1 MMKKSNRLMMVL
13 AGSMLLL
20 GACTGSGS
28 GSGTGNPVQAPGR
41 AKEGAPSKGPVKV
54 SMWLTPIVPEE
65 TLKERI
71 AAYNASQS
79 EVQVDLTVLDFA
91 TGREKIKVAISGG
104 AGPDLFYIGNG
115 LDQAYIDAKVLLP
128 LEEAGFTKE
137 DLGKFNPLIG
147 MNADQGKI
155 LAAPVYYDAYM
166 LYYRKD
172 VLKQYGFDTPP
183 KTWDELKSV
192 AKAISTK
199 SNGAVMGY
207 QHKGGDDHLNAI
219 NLTWQTFLDQV
230 DGHYMDVKTKK
241 STLSSP
247 EGKQALEYI
256 KSFYD
261 EGISKTGPSAVNGFR
276 EGKVAMFQFAQN
288 VIDFDKYITDESM
301 KGKWAIAPVPKGP
314 KSGASYA
321 GGQGIAINAKTTQ
334 KEAAGKALKWLVQPA
349 HMPIWMNNGHGIPAY
364 DLDKVGADVKAKVQ
378 EVIDKDKENWDAIL
392 EQVKRNR
399 PDLMV
404 EQRVAY
410 TARWDAQKKLLIAAL
425 GGFKSVDEVLK
436 GLDAE
441 VNQASQ

>member
-1 MMKKSNRLMMVL
+1 MITKKNRLLFML
-13 AGSMLLL
+13 AGTMLLASACSGP
-20 GACTGSGS
+20 GAAGPSPDGSKD
-28 GSGTGNPVQAPGR
+28 A
-41 AKEGAPSKGPVKV
+41 AASKGPVKV
-54 SMWLTPIVPEE
+54 TMWLTPIVPEE

-71 AAYNASQS
+71 AAYNASQT

-91 TGREKIKVAISGG
+91 AGREKIKVAISGG

-128 LEEAGFTKE
+128 LEDAGFTKE
-137 DLGKFNPLIG
+137 ELGRFNPLIG

-172 VLKQYGFDTPP
+172 VLKQYGFEAPP
-183 KTWDELKSV
+183 KTWEELKSV
-192 AKAISTK
+192 AKAITTK
-199 SNGAVMGY
+199 SGGAVMGY

-219 NLTWQTFLDQV
+219 NLTWQTFLDQA
-230 DGHYMDVKTKK
+230 DGHYMDVKTRK

-276 EGKVAMFQFAQN
+276 EGKVAMFEFAQN
-288 VIDFDKYITDESM
+288 VIDFDKYITDENM

-321 GGQGIAINAKTTQ
+321 GGQGIAINAKTAH

-364 DLDKVGADVKAKVQ
+364 DLDKVDADVKAKVQ
-378 EVIDKDKENWDAIL
+378 EVIDKDKENWEAIL

-404 EQRVAY
+404 EQRMAY

-425 GGFKSVDEVLK
+425 GGFKPVDEVLK

-441 VNQASQ
+441 VNQALQ